1 MKNFD
6 LDEINNTSLGR
17 VWIRTELPE
26 AEIGN
31 EGKAH
36 KIYSQDGLVIKEV
49 CLTEE
54 PSEEYKLRIE
64 AAGKSSYGTPVL
76 GWLTHEGQ
84 FRGWVERYIPDLAPF
99 VYFQNQHEVFTRHC
113 KHQAELIEM
122 GFYDIDSATINWA
135 EIDGRYFTFDKDG
148 VFPLSR
154 KFRKLNFDVTN
165 GGYFRLLDNSYSI
178 VNSKVRYIISS
189 AMQQD
194 CRDAMISAWLSIA
207 DGNLLSR

>member
-1 MKNFD
+1 
-6 LDEINNTSLGR
+6 
-17 VWIRTELPE
+17 
-26 AEIGN
+26 
-31 EGKAH
+31 
-36 KIYSQDGLVIKEV
+36 
-49 CLTEE
+49 
-54 PSEEYKLRIE
+54 
-64 AAGKSSYGTPVL
+64 
-76 GWLTHEGQ
+76 
-84 FRGWVERYIPDLAPF
+84 
-99 VYFQNQHEVFTRHC
+99 
-113 KHQAELIEM
+113 M

-154 KFRKLNFDVTN
+154 KFRKLNFDITN

-194 CRDAMISAWLSIA
+194 CKDTMISAWLSIA